1 MQNRNKILKYVKL
14 TATICAVVVGLISF
28 HNAVSAHSIDNWA
41 AVKGIPNDVTD
52 RAERVINETGSF
64 KDVEGIVITP
74 QERFSQGISNDEKE
88 VKVWISEGNYIAA
101 ILTYKQ
107 SQQYLKMLEDGADGM
122 LVRITNME
130 NRSVKILGAFHR
142 DDGKATPKQ

>member
-1 MQNRNKILKYVKL
+1 MGERALVNRPHADRRGRRSVVITSGFLNCKL
-14 TATICAVVVGLISF
+14 QPQRRQPQVGGAL
-28 HNAVSAHSIDNWA
+28 
-41 AVKGIPNDVTD
+41 T
-52 RAERVINETGSF
+52 ETGSF
-64 KDVEGIVITP
+64 KDVEGIVLTP
-74 QERFSQGISNDEKE
+74 QERFSQGISTDEKE

-101 ILTYKQ
+101 FLTYKQ

-122 LVRITNME
+122 LVRITSME